1 MATERVRFISRAI
14 AINLLISAIEALI
27 KIILESLIKA
37 ISKKRNRK
45 ND

>member
-1 MATERVRFISRAI
+1 MATERVRSLSRAI
-14 AINLLISAIEALI
+14 AINLLISTIEALI
-27 KIILESLIKA
+27 KVILEYLIKA

>member
-1 MATERVRFISRAI
+1 MGTERVRLLSRAI
-14 AINLLISAIEALI
+14 AINLLISTIEALI
-27 KIILESLIKA
+27 KVVLEALINA

>member
-1 MATERVRFISRAI
+1 MATERVRSLSRAI
-14 AINLLISAIEALI
+14 AINLLISTIEALI

-37 ISKKRNRK
+37 ISKKRNQK

>member
-1 MATERVRFISRAI
+1 MATERVRSLSRAI
-14 AINLLISAIEALI
+14 AINLLISTIEALI
-27 KIILESLIKA
+27 KVVLEALINA

>member
-1 MATERVRFISRAI
+1 MATERVRSLSRAI
-14 AINLLISAIEALI
+14 AINLLISTREAVIKAILEALI
-27 KIILESLIKA
+27 KD

>member
-1 MATERVRFISRAI
+1 MATERVRSISRAI
-14 AINLLISAIEALI
+14 AINLLISTIEALI

>member
-1 MATERVRFISRAI
+1 MATERVRSISRAI
-14 AINLLISAIEALI
+14 AINLLISTIEALI
-27 KIILESLIKA
+27 RVILESLIKA

>member
-1 MATERVRFISRAI
+1 MGTEKVRSLSRAI
-14 AINLLISAIEALI
+14 AINLLISTIEALI
-27 KIILESLIKA
+27 KVILESLINA